1 MNKYN
6 YYVILVLLLG
16 SFITT
21 AQVNLNLM
29 FVNESNSKPIVGVSV
44 FCETTQQLTNSDA
57 EGSAKILLNTKGD
70 CKFIFFAEAYK
81 TKQLTLILNEDS
93 SLIISLKKLSV
104 ELSAIEIAAEKKER
118 FAIKQLKDVE
128 GTSIYAGKKTE
139 VVLLDLVKGN
149 LASNVSRQ
157 ILAEVPGLN
166 IYEGSEGGIQLSIG
180 ARGLDPNRTSNFNT
194 RQNGYD
200 ISADVLGYPENY
212 YTPPAQAIDEIQIIR
227 GASSLQ
233 YGTQFG
239 GLINFKLHRIPS
251 YKKYN
256 LKLAN
261 TIGNNG
267 LFDTYSRI
275 GLNYKKISANFY
287 YNFKRGNGF
296 RENAEFNLHN
306 AHLHL
311 QYNFSKQTS
320 IEGETTFYKYLAKQA
335 GGLTDLQFEKTP
347 QLSTRN
353 RNWFAVNW
361 LLYNLKFKH
370 QFAANHNISLS
381 LFALDANRKSVGF
394 RGNAGRFN
402 ENPITALDEQDEND
416 NYISARDLIVGKYKN
431 YGAELRWLKQ
441 YFIKKRKAVLL
452 LGAKYYNANNSS
464 IQGPGSS
471 GIAANFEFQYT
482 QFPNYPNQSSFS
494 FPNKNLAFFGEHI
507 FYVNDKLSITPG
519 FRIEYILTKTKG
531 SYNNVV
537 FDNAGNVILNEML
550 MEEASLPRSFPLFG
564 LGIAYKPIVG
574 VELYSNL
581 SQNYRSVTFNDIRVV
596 NPTFI
601 VDENIKDEKG
611 LTFDVGLRGRIKKQ
625 FSYDVSAYSILYNN
639 RIGIVLDNRA
649 NRVRTNV
656 GNAVIAGVESLLSA
670 NLEEIFMPHNN
681 NIKLNAFINAAY
693 TFSRYYGSKRANIVG
708 KQIEFVPQLNFKT
721 GINFGYKNFES
732 SLQLTSISKQFTDAQ
747 NSLIA
752 PFGDDKSGLVGP
764 IPSYSVV
771 DVTMSYAYK
780 QFKINAGINNLFN
793 KAYYTRRATG
803 YPGPGIIPSVGISP
817 FITVVFEP

>member
-70 CKFIFFAEAYK
+70 YKFIFFAEAYK

-267 LFDTYSRI
+267 LFDTYSRFGI
-275 GLNYKKISANFY
+275 NYKKISANFY

-296 RENAEFNLHN
+296 RDNAEFNLHN

-564 LGIAYKPIVG
+564 LGVAYKPIVG

-670 NLEEIFMPHNN
+670 NLEEVFMPHNN

>member
-6 YYVILVLLLG
+6 YYIILVLLLG

-57 EGSAKILLNTKGD
+57 DGSTKISLNTKGD
-70 CKFIFFAEAYK
+70 YKFIFFAEAYK
-81 TKQLTLILNEDS
+81 TKQLTLILNKDS
-93 SLIISLKKLSV
+93 SLIITLKKLSV

-267 LFDTYSRI
+267 LFDTYSRFGI
-275 GLNYKKISANFY
+275 NHKKISANFY

-320 IEGETTFYKYLAKQA
+320 IEGEATFYKYLAKQA

-471 GIAANFEFQYT
+471 GIAANFEFQNT

-537 FDNAGNVILNEML
+537 FDNAGNVILNEMS
-550 MEEASLPRSFPLFG
+550 MEEKSLPRSFPLFG
-564 LGIAYKPIVG
+564 LGVAYKPIVG

-670 NLEEIFMPHNN
+670 NLEEVFMPHNN

>member
-6 YYVILVLLLG
+6 YYIILVLLLG

-57 EGSAKILLNTKGD
+57 DGSTKISLNTKGD
-70 CKFIFFAEAYK
+70 YKFIFFAEAYK
-81 TKQLTLILNEDS
+81 TKQLTLILNKDS

-267 LFDTYSRI
+267 LFDTYSRFGI
-275 GLNYKKISANFY
+275 NYKKISANIY

-296 RENAEFNLHN
+296 RDNAEFSLHN
-306 AHLHL
+306 MHLHVK
-311 QYNFSKQTS
+311 YNFTKQTS

-471 GIAANFEFQYT
+471 GIAANFEFQNT

-537 FDNAGNVILNEML
+537 FDNAGNVILNEMS
-550 MEEASLPRSFPLFG
+550 MEEKSLPRSFPLFG
-564 LGIAYKPIVG
+564 LGVAYKPIVG

-670 NLEEIFMPHNN
+670 NLEEVFMPHNN